1 MLSPPRPL
9 LGLLLAVVAVLPS
22 AATSSFAQSSVREP
36 VVLDTDIGNDVA
48 DALALALLMASPE
61 VELRGV
67 TTVGAT
73 PDVRA
78 LLACRFVT
86 FTGRRHVPVAAGVA
100 TPNGRKL
107 AGQYQYYYHPD
118 VIFNRTKRPE

>member
-1 MLSPPRPL
+1 MLSPPRPSSS
-9 LGLLLAVVAVLPS
+9 GLLAAAFSVLF
-22 AATSSFAQSSVREP
+22 ATSASFAQSPGREP
-36 VVLDTDIGNDVA
+36 VVLDTDIGNDVD

-78 LLACRFVT
+78 LLTCRFVT

-100 TPNGRKL
+100 TPGGRKL
-107 AGQYQYYYHPD
+107 AGMYQYYYH
-118 VIFNRTKRPE
+118 